1 MMTCFCVCFFYNDTA
16 TTDIYTYGI
25 TLSLHDALP
34 IYARDRIA
42 RGRCPGRDFDQQ
54 RVVVRR
60 DDCAA
65 VSRAAVETNAETG
78 RTAIREQATVV
89 RREAVFRLL
98 GGDAALQRVTIE
110 AHLILR
116 RQRGG
121 GALSGVAVERGR
133 ASGRER
139 VCQSG

>member
-78 RTAIREQATVV
+78 RTAIRERSEEHTSELQSLMRISYTV
-89 RREAVFRLL
+89 FCLKYK
-98 GGDAALQRVTIE
+98 IYKHFY
-110 AHLILR
+110 HLIRIVYLKHTR
-116 RQRGG
+116 YDLMK
-121 GALSGVAVERGR
+121 A
-133 ASGRER
+133 
-139 VCQSG
+139 CI

>member
-89 RREAVFRLL
+89 RREAVFRIF
-98 GGDAALQRVTIE
+98 GGEI
-110 AHLILR
+110 
-116 RQRGG
+116 
-121 GALSGVAVERGR
+121 GR
-133 ASGRER
+133 AH
-139 VCQSG
+139 V